1 MSVIFSA
8 SLFFMSF
15 VPLWISILF
24 IDVKSIV
31 TGGEIRTEVISIIII
46 VTHAFISGCILWNEL
61 RPKQRSGEKVYRLV
75 SCSEEKSISA
85 EYLLSYILPLFAF
98 DFTQWDQV
106 VLFLIFY
113 VTLAFLCIRH
123 NYFSIRG
130 CGQNLGPYGYPADKF
145 GVRIP
150 LDCLYSRGLI
160 PPRESLIRF
169 SQYQCRY

>member
-98 DFTQWDQV
+98 DLLNGIKW
-106 VLFLIFY
+106 FY
-113 VTLAFLCIRH
+113 F
-123 NYFSIRG
+123 
-130 CGQNLGPYGYPADKF
+130 
-145 GVRIP
+145 
-150 LDCLYSRGLI
+150 
-160 PPRESLIRF
+160 
-169 SQYQCRY
+169 